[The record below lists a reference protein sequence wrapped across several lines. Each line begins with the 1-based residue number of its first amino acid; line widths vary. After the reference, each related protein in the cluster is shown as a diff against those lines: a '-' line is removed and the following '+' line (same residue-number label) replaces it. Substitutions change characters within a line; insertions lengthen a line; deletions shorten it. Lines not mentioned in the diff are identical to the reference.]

1 MLPLRRKD
9 DDQGQGQ
16 RSDGGAVRAC
26 EGQSARRQLEYGEP
40 KTSASQM
47 QPSQRDKAGVSGK
60 VEDRPEQARG
70 RVGNTQVSL
79 AARPIYVIGIDPGVN
94 TGLAVYNIPRGGLD
108 EVTTTDFWEAYEYV
122 TRVYEQ
128 VNTLL
133 VIEDASLNAPTF
145 RKKGNGSVQD
155 RLCRNVGGV
164 QRESQLLIA
173 GFERAGYIVIRERPT
188 QAKWDDAAFRAI
200 TGWDVKESAHG
211 RDAARLCYGMRQW
224 PLGVTAI

>member
-9 DDQGQGQ
+9 EVADSER
-16 RSDGGAVRAC
+16 RSSSGPTGTRPAASTGRELVISESQTGAPQV
-26 EGQSARRQLEYGEP
+26 
-40 KTSASQM
+40 
-47 QPSQRDKAGVSGK
+47 QPSERHPARVSGK

-94 TGLAVYNIPRGGLD
+94 TGLAVYNVMRGGLD